1 MPDIVQLKK
10 ILEAL
15 EFQLDDYSSY
25 LDLDSGEVETL
36 PDELVGAAEEAGE
49 DAEAPPEDLLIDY
62 SGEDWEAARRVA
74 LSDRFVLLPTKFDV
88 HEWSIMQDFANA
100 QDDQRIRDE
109 LLHALHGAGAFRHF
123 KAGVQRNEVETAW
136 YDFRNQALRQI
147 AIAWCA
153 ENDID
158 WE

>member
-1 MPDIVQLKK
+1 L
-10 ILEAL
+10 L
-15 EFQLDDYSSY
+15 S
-25 LDLDSGEVETL
+25 
-36 PDELVGAAEEAGE
+36 AAEEADE
-49 DAEAPPEDLLIDY
+49 DAESPPEDLLIDFPD
-62 SGEDWEAARRVA
+62 EDWEAARRVA

-136 YDFRNQALRQI
+136 YDFRNQALRHI